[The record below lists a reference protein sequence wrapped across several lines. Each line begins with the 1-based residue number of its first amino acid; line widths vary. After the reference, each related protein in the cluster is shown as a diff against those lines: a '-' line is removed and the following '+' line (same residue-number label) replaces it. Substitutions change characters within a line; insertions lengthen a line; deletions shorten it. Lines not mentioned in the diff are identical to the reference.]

1 MTKVRSVLALL
12 LRCADSEEVNV
23 GEVGGHVVVGGELQ
37 PSGGDV
43 LAQHLRQ
50 TGLVERDFAAGQFG
64 DLAGVDIDTDDLMTQ
79 LCHPGGMCCAE
90 VAGTEHGAS
99 HSHIYNERR

>member
-1 MTKVRSVLALL
+1 
-12 LRCADSEEVNV
+12 
-23 GEVGGHVVVGGELQ
+23 
-37 PSGGDV
+37 
-43 LAQHLRQ
+43 
-50 TGLVERDFAAGQFG
+50 
-64 DLAGVDIDTDDLMTQ
+64 MTQ